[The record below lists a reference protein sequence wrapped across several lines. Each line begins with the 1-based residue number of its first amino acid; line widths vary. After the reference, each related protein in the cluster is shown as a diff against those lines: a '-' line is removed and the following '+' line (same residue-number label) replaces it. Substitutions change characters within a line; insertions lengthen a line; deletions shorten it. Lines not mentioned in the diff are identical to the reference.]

1 MQSDNPYLSYI
12 ELGQGDRLEAWELA
26 QSIRNARLLVLSACN
41 TFHEAGGVDPLA
53 RNEADV
59 TSLTAFA
66 FAGNVRW
73 VVATL
78 WEANDFYTNSIIQAF
93 YAKLDVNMDPAR
105 ALQEAKRPFVGRT
118 LPANYLSLTIS
129 IRDINAL

>member
-1 MQSDNPYLSYI
+1 MGARTIDTQRST
-12 ELGQGDRLEAWELA
+12 LGSKAPATHFTKLVE
-26 QSIRNARLLVLSACN
+26 SIRWPG
-41 TFHEAGGVDPLA
+41 T
-53 RNEADV
+53 EADV

-93 YAKLDVNMDPAR
+93 YAKLDVNIDPAR